1 MVGRASLP
9 EWRKDW
15 QSDLPV
21 WDKNHPLYKL
31 AVKPDD
37 EPVEV
42 ANEYATT
49 RLHLPNIDD
58 GWLSDCL
65 AKTAAIDR
73 FQDAANLAPTVALES
88 YAIST

>member
-1 MVGRASLP
+1 
-9 EWRKDW
+9 
-15 QSDLPV
+15 
-21 WDKNHPLYKL
+21 
-31 AVKPDD
+31 
-37 EPVEV
+37 
-42 ANEYATT
+42 
-49 RLHLPNIDD
+49 LPNIDD